1 MRSMASF
8 TDRVED
14 AFTRKDGTFMAQL
27 YGEMLDCLKVNSIV
41 TNDNLLDRLGVDI
54 FRNINAEF
62 YIPQSAKTKNT
73 NLVALRSATN
83 GNCLYSSFSILL
95 VGDNSVVTI
104 LRLMTS
110 IELFLYA
117 DYYAKHPCFSNL
129 FETQHNKHFD
139 SISSM
144 VAMSVSFEAIDSARS
159 VFSVAELVRAEAV
172 LNAKD
177 MAWTG
182 FVCLLALSSV
192 TSCSIFSYYP
202 DIYSSAYR

>member
-73 NLVALRSATN
+73 NLVALR
-83 GNCLYSSFSILL
+83 L
-95 VGDNSVVTI
+95 
-104 LRLMTS
+104 
-110 IELFLYA
+110 E
-117 DYYAKHPCFSNL
+117 NL
-129 FETQHNKHFD
+129 
-139 SISSM
+139 
-144 VAMSVSFEAIDSARS
+144 
-159 VFSVAELVRAEAV
+159 
-172 LNAKD
+172 
-177 MAWTG
+177 
-182 FVCLLALSSV
+182 
-192 TSCSIFSYYP
+192 
-202 DIYSSAYR
+202 